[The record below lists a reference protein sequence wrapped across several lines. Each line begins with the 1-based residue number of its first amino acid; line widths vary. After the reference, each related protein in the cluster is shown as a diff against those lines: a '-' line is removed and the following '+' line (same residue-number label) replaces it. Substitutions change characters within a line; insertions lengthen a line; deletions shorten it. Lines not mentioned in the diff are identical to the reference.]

1 MRKLVAALSLSTVTF
16 AATTA
21 YFARELR
28 RERANDAS
36 VAAAPVAENPALAD
50 TPKRSLEKSDTPP
63 PLSPV
68 AASSEESVD
77 PWGEAKRRV
86 AKNADRELAK
96 LLDPAKR
103 RAMLDETKAGSRRQ
117 FPQLAQ
123 VLQLSDFEYD
133 RLLELLA
140 EQQLAG
146 HERMLRCALDSTCKF
161 PGVDR
166 AYHDSQEL
174 EVAALIGADRQQRLE
189 KYQQS
194 LNERSAVTQFRGG
207 LPDKDRLSDAKAE
220 QLIAAIAEEHQRF
233 EAEIV
238 QSGAGVSGLNTGGVS
253 FALSPEEAGAEKRL
267 AEGTEYLGR
276 VRERATPILTA
287 GQLAVFNEML
297 DEGLRQ
303 LQFHVR
309 QDGGKSTPSEE

>member
-21 YFARELR
+21 YFARELQ
-28 RERANDAS
+28 RERANDAR
-36 VAAAPVAENPALAD
+36 VATLPAAEQPATAD
-50 TPKRSLEKSDTPP
+50 TPQRSLNNNDAPP
-63 PLSPV
+63 ASPPV
-68 AASSEESVD
+68 AASREENID
-77 PWGEAKRRV
+77 PMEDAKRRV
-86 AKNADRELAK
+86 AANADRELAK

-103 RAMLDETKAGSRRQ
+103 RAMLDEMKAGSRGLYS
-117 FPQLAQ
+117 QLAQ

-161 PGVDR
+161 PGFDR
-166 AYHDSQEL
+166 AYRDSQEL

-194 LNERSAVTQFRGG
+194 LDERNSVRQLRGR
-207 LPDKDRLSDAKAE
+207 LPDKDHLSDAKAE
-220 QLIAAIAEEHQRF
+220 LLIAAIAEEHQRF
-233 EAEIV
+233 EAAIV

-253 FALSPEEAGAEKRL
+253 FALSPEESGAEKRL
-267 AEGTEYLGR
+267 AEATEYLGR
-276 VRERATPILTA
+276 VRERAAQILTA

-297 DEGLRQ
+297 DEGFRG
-303 LQFHVR
+303 LQSHVR
-309 QDGGKSTPSEE
+309 QDGEKTTPPED